1 MSVAIIFSISLL
13 TRIHMSTLKR
23 SVTYTDRSLLP
34 HSVTKIKK
42 AKVCVWFKMLFN
54 HLHKKLTIW
63 RCLLKKKSLWFNFL
77 IDFLLQTLLKK
88 AILLHFMSFQT
99 ERNFI
104 STTKIVSNILLKGPS
119 QPYLC
124 FCSHLRVWL
133 QSLYFI
139 LSMSKWRQSLWNNYK

>member
-1 MSVAIIFSISLL
+1 
-13 TRIHMSTLKR
+13 
-23 SVTYTDRSLLP
+23 
-34 HSVTKIKK
+34 
-42 AKVCVWFKMLFN
+42 MLVE
-54 HLHKKLTIW
+54 
-63 RCLLKKKSLWFNFL
+63 KKSLWFNFL

-133 QSLYFI
+133 QSLLIFYFEHVKMKAVTVKQLQI
-139 LSMSKWRQSLWNNYK
+139 TQLSKTQLTVKH